1 MHTPRITYDIR
12 KDIKRTDTLF
22 RDFDDFESEASKG
35 LYNVLNAYAHLDLGV
50 GYV

>member
-1 MHTPRITYDIR
+1 MKI
-12 KDIKRTDTLF
+12 KDQELPKSKNKF
-22 RDFDDFESEASKG
+22 RDFDDFDSEASVA